1 MQTAPAARRGYY
13 SEMIFLNKIRVA
25 VLFGGMSSEH
35 DVSLLSAASVIA
47 HIPSETFETVC
58 VGITKAGR
66 WLLYTGGTG
75 QIADGSWEK
84 DAANVPAFVS
94 PDAGTHGIVA
104 LRNGLAEVLPI
115 DVAFP
120 VLHGLFGEDGTVQG
134 LFALAR
140 IPCVGCGVLASAVC
154 MDKAVAKALADAYG
168 LPQAKWHSALAKE
181 LQKDGDDALTEAER
195 KLGYPMFVKPANAG
209 SSVGVSK
216 AHDRA
221 ELRAAVAAAAKH
233 DGKLVF
239 EEAITGREIECAVL
253 GGEPPVAS
261 CPGEIMPCNEFYD
274 YDAKYLAGRTEL
286 GIPAD
291 LPEET
296 SARVR
301 TLALR
306 AFACYGCAG
315 LTRMDFFVRENG
327 EVLLNEPNTIPGFT
341 AISMYPKLFEA
352 SGIPYGALL
361 EKLLRLALE
370 S

>member
-1 MQTAPAARRGYY
+1 M
-13 SEMIFLNKIRVA
+13 NKTRVA

-47 HIPSETFETVC
+47 HIPRETFETVC
-58 VGITKAGR
+58 VGITKDGR
-66 WLLYTGGTG
+66 WLLYTGGTE
-75 QIADGSWEK
+75 QIADGSWEH
-84 DAANVPAFVS
+84 DPANVPAFVS

-104 LRNGLAEVLPI
+104 LRDGRAEVLPI

-120 VLHGLFGEDGTVQG
+120 VLHGLYGEDGTVQG
-134 LFALAR
+134 LFTLAR
-140 IPCVGCGVLASAVC
+140 IPFVGCGVLASAVC

-168 LPQAKWHSALAKE
+168 LPQAKWHSALAAD
-181 LQKDGDDALTEAER
+181 LRRGDDAALLAAEQ
-195 KLGYPMFVKPANAG
+195 KLGYPLFVKPANAG

-216 AHDRA
+216 AHNRA
-221 ELRAAVAAAAKH
+221 ELRAAIETAAAH

-239 EEAITGREIECAVL
+239 EEAVTGREIECAVL
-253 GGEPPVAS
+253 GGKTPAAS

-286 GIPAD
+286 SIPAD

-296 SARVR
+296 TARVR
-301 TLALR
+301 ELALR
-306 AFACYGCAG
+306 AFDCYGCAG
-315 LTRMDFFVRENG
+315 LTRMDFFVRKNG

-370 S
+370 R